1 MDPLHSLLLLLLL
14 LLFIARLSGAG
25 GVAVWTQ
32 SRVAAEEGSSVSV
45 ACHYGPQY
53 KDSVKYWCRGLFWSS
68 CIVLQRTDSTQKR
81 AGLSITDDPAQQ
93 VFTVTL
99 SDLRVWDSNRYWCA
113 VKVKGIETPDPKA
126 GVFLS
131 VTRGSPPPGT
141 PPSTLSTGSPP
152 PGTPPSPLSTGRPP
166 PGTPPSTP
174 KGAGGVAVW
183 TQSRVAAEEGSSV
196 SVACHYGPQYKDSVK
211 YWCRGLFWS
220 SCIVLQRTDSTQR
233 RAGLSVTD
241 DPAQQ
246 VFTVTLSDLR
256 VRDSNRYWCAVKV
269 KGIETPDPKAG
280 VFLSVTRGSPPPG
293 TPPSTLST
301 GSPPPGTPPSTP
313 KGAGGVAVWTQ
324 SRVAAEE
331 GSSVSVACHYGP
343 QYKDSVK
350 YWCRG
355 LFWSSCIVLQRTD
368 STQRRAGLSVTDDP
382 AQQVFT
388 VTLSDLR
395 VWDSNRYW
403 CAVKVK
409 GIETPDPKA
418 GVFLSVTRGSPPPG
432 TPPSTLST
440 GSPPPGTPPSPLST
454 GRPPPGTPP
463 STPKGA
469 GGVAVWTQSRV
480 AAEEGSSV
488 SVACH
493 YGPQYKDSVKYW
505 CRGLFWS
512 SCIVLQR
519 TDSTQRRAGL
529 SITDDPA
536 QQVFTVTLSDLRVR
550 DSNRYWCAV
559 KVKGIETPDPKAGV
573 FLSVTRALPLTTPRT
588 VVSAATPPPTG
599 CCIDCTTPLPSTLS
613 TPPPSTPSPPPSTP
627 PPTTPSPPTSTA
639 PPSTPPPST
648 PSPPTSTAPP
658 STPSPTTP
666 SPSTL
671 STPPPSTP
679 PPSTPSPPTS
689 TAPPSTPPPS
699 TPSPSTLSTPPPS
712 TPSPPTS
719 TAPPS
724 TPPPTTPPP
733 STPSPSTPPTSTA
746 PPSTPS
752 PSTPSPSTPPPS
764 TPTHSAQPSSV
775 PPSAT
780 PPVSR
785 PKSVRSATPTAPPV
799 VRAGLNRAQH
809 RSLQWWQSLLVAC
822 GVLLLVT
829 TVAMVTWK
837 TWRLRKHPY
846 SRWEM
851 DELDST
857 PTLHPENDSDPTG
870 RVHLLSGRSRQG
882 EHLL

>member
-1 MDPLHSLLLLLLL
+1 MDPLHSLLLLLL

-68 CIVLQRTDSTQKR
+68 CIVLQRTDSTQRR

-131 VTRGSPPPGT
+131 VTR
-141 PPSTLSTGSPP
+141 
-152 PGTPPSPLSTGRPP
+152 
-166 PGTPPSTP
+166 
-174 KGAGGVAVW
+174 GAGGVAVW

-280 VFLSVTRGSPPPG
+280 VFLSVTRG
-293 TPPSTLST
+293 
-301 GSPPPGTPPSTP
+301 
-313 KGAGGVAVWTQ
+313 AGGVAVWTQ

-368 STQRRAGLSVTDDP
+368 STQRRAGLSITDDP

-418 GVFLSVTRGSPPPG
+418 GVFLSVTR
-432 TPPSTLST
+432 
-440 GSPPPGTPPSPLST
+440 
-454 GRPPPGTPP
+454 
-463 STPKGA
+463 GA

-550 DSNRYWCAV
+550 DSNSA
-559 KVKGIETPDPKAGV
+559 TLNTSTLNTFTSNFNSAT
-573 FLSVTRALPLTTPRT
+573 FNTFTHNTFTFNTFNTSTLNTSTLNTFTSNFNSATFNTATLNTFTFNTFNTSTLNTFTSNFNSATFNTSTHNTSTLNTFTFNTSNFNSATFNTFTLNTVTLNTSTLDTNSFCPA
-588 VVSAATPPPTG
+588 VVSSSI
-599 CCIDCTTPLPSTLS
+599 CD
-613 TPPPSTPSPPPSTP
+613 
-627 PPTTPSPPTSTA
+627 TA
-639 PPSTPPPST
+639 RQ
-648 PSPPTSTAPP
+648 
-658 STPSPTTP
+658 
-666 SPSTL
+666 
-671 STPPPSTP
+671 
-679 PPSTPSPPTS
+679 
-689 TAPPSTPPPS
+689 
-699 TPSPSTLSTPPPS
+699 
-712 TPSPPTS
+712 
-719 TAPPS
+719 
-724 TPPPTTPPP
+724 
-733 STPSPSTPPTSTA
+733 
-746 PPSTPS
+746 
-752 PSTPSPSTPPPS
+752 
-764 TPTHSAQPSSV
+764 SAQERPLCHPHCSARGPSGPEQS
-775 PPSAT
+775 PAPQ
-780 PPVSR
+780 
-785 PKSVRSATPTAPPV
+785 VRFTCAPFV
-799 VRAGLNRAQH
+799 ILIVIA
-809 RSLQWWQSLLVAC
+809 
-822 GVLLLVT
+822 T
-829 TVAMVTWK
+829 TVTVC
-837 TWRLRKHPY
+837 RI
-846 SRWEM
+846 
-851 DELDST
+851 
-857 PTLHPENDSDPTG
+857 SD
-870 RVHLLSGRSRQG
+870 R
-882 EHLL
+882 